1 MWATHFLRCRWIIR
15 PPIRFRGAKKGS
27 NHAAHIV
34 SCRYF
39 QALSGRLGANRGVP
53 QRSWKGP
60 SRLARMVLLPHG
72 RSLRHCVGRR
82 RFQCDLSNVKY
93 VAAIS
98 ALAPWRLTQGVY
110 RFDPDLRAALLDT
123 GTEDV
128 PSDMFYRLP
137 EWSVYLEL
145 DGYRI
150 GNVVL
155 DGFFAHLEFDTNAR
169 KTELRLLLLP
179 REGDAIAIRCT

>member
-1 MWATHFLRCRWIIR
+1 
-15 PPIRFRGAKKGS
+15 
-27 NHAAHIV
+27 
-34 SCRYF
+34 
-39 QALSGRLGANRGVP
+39 
-53 QRSWKGP
+53 
-60 SRLARMVLLPHG
+60 MVLLPHG